1 MRFDAWNATFSND
14 VLNDVRFYLETK
26 LGAVLENREHG
37 LHGYKFS
44 ELIQI
49 DGVTHGVIAYGGIN
63 SRLFVEVK
71 GEPSQ
76 VWSEFVQSWADQ
88 WQGSD
93 VLVLLTRADVCF
105 DWEDDSDVVALA
117 PSLRRAVEDSVS
129 SERGRP
135 PQWDQRGDWNSPEG
149 RLRGCTLY
157 MGAASSSVRVRLYD
171 KGAELKSRGIDA
183 SDKLRRVEVQVRAS
197 SKAEKIAWAMHTPE
211 MFWTVSVSVRAVAK
225 HLSVPFDGLMV
236 RVPSA
241 PADLER
247 LKTLAAVQYGDAIA
261 ALARDLATGATS
273 ATGLVDLLVAE
284 IEKRRRSV
292 LRRAA

>member
-1 MRFDAWNATFSND
+1 MRFDAWNATFPNE
-14 VLNDVRFYLETK
+14 VLDEVRFHLETK
-26 LGAVLENREHG
+26 LGATLENRDQG

-49 DGVTHGVIAYGGIN
+49 EGVTHGVIAYGGVN

-71 GEPSQ
+71 GEASQ
-76 VWSEFVQSWADQ
+76 VWSEFVQSWIKEWAGNDN
-88 WQGSD
+88 
-93 VLVLLTRADVCF
+93 LALLTRADVCF

-117 PSLRRAVEDSVS
+117 PSLRRSVEDSVS
-129 SERGRP
+129 FERGRP
-135 PQWDQRGDWNSPEG
+135 PQWDQRGDWNSIQG

-171 KGAELKSRGIDA
+171 KGAELKGRGIDA
-183 SDKLRRVEVQVRAS
+183 SDNLRRVEVQVRAS
-197 SKAEKIAWAMHTPE
+197 SKAEKIAWAFNTPE
-211 MFWTVSVSVRAVAK
+211 MFWTISVSVRAVAS
-225 HLSVPFDGLMV
+225 HLAVPFQGSMV
-236 RVPSA
+236 RVPSP

-247 LKTLAAVQYGDAIA
+247 LKTLASVQYGEAIA

-273 ATGLVDLLVAE
+273 AVGLVDLLVAE

-292 LRRAA
+292 LKRAA

>member
-1 MRFDAWNATFSND
+1 MRFDAWNATFPNE
-14 VLNDVRFYLETK
+14 VLNEVRFYLETK
-26 LGAVLENREHG
+26 LGAILENREHG

-49 DGVTHGVIAYGGIN
+49 EGVTHGVIAYGGIN
-63 SRLFVEVK
+63 PRLFVEVK

-76 VWSEFVQSWADQ
+76 VWSEFVQSWINE

-93 VLVLLTRADVCF
+93 VLALLTRADVCF
-105 DWEDDSDVVALA
+105 DWEDSSDVVALA
-117 PSLRRAVEDSVS
+117 PSLRKFVESAVAPDG
-129 SERGRP
+129 GRP

-183 SDKLRRVEVQVRAS
+183 SDNLRRVEVQVRAS
-197 SKAEKIAWAMHTPE
+197 SKAEKTAWATLPPQT
-211 MFWTVSVSVRAVAK
+211 FWTVSVSVRAVAT
-225 HLSVPFDGLMV
+225 HLSVPFGGSMV

-247 LKTLAAVQYGDAIA
+247 LKTLASVQYGDAIS
-261 ALARDLATGATS
+261 ALVRDLATGAPS
-273 ATGLVDLLVAE
+273 ATVLVELLVAE
-284 IEKRRRSV
+284 IDKRRRSV
-292 LRRAA
+292 IRRAA